1 MKWTDEGWLRMTDG
15 TNIAKEYTEESALEE
30 YPVSQ
35 IPHFDDFDSDILGS
49 WYYSPRI
56 MPSCFADINA
66 RKGYVRLRGQESRTS
81 LNKVSI
87 LARKLTSTYATV
99 TKNGIYSRNA
109 SSERRSDI
117 LL

>member
-1 MKWTDEGWLRMTDG
+1 
-15 TNIAKEYTEESALEE
+15 
-30 YPVSQ
+30 
-35 IPHFDDFDSDILGS
+35 
-49 WYYSPRI
+49 

-99 TKNGIYSRNA
+99 TTKMEYIPEMPHQSAGLIFYY
-109 SSERRSDI
+109 D
-117 LL
+117 